1 MNACDQLKTG
11 WPPGMLQDDSPELS
25 RWLASKP
32 DALVHVRAAAG
43 FVHTRSRV
51 SDCDTSKTAAKAATT
66 RKADSERIA
75 IAAAVK
81 AAPGGLTAREVAT
94 QLGSSMVEISRRIS
108 ECGLTKTAEI
118 RDGCRV
124 WTGNSA

>member
-1 MNACDQLKTG
+1 MNACDQPKTG
-11 WPPGMLQDDSPELS
+11 WPAGMLQDDSPELS

-32 DALVHVRAAAG
+32 DALVHVRAAG
-43 FVHTRSRV
+43 FVHTRARV
-51 SDCDTSKTAAKAATT
+51 TDCDTPKTAAKAATT

-81 AAPGGLTAREVAT
+81 AAPGGLTAREVADLT
-94 QLGSSMVEISRRIS
+94 GLDYYIVQRRIS
-108 ECGLTKTAEI
+108 ETGLTKTAEI

-124 WTGNSA
+124 WSANSA